1 MNIPSAETTSIS
13 GNNGLGDLAVLLVSL
28 PQVVLVRLEHH
39 VPDEKPMAGL
49 LSADAGPL
57 NCRKSVSDLW
67 VMMIHALMS
76 CLSGL

>member
-13 GNNGLGDLAVLLVSL
+13 SNNGLGDLAVLFVSL

-49 LSADAGPL
+49 LSADTGPL
-57 NCRKSVSDLW
+57 SCRKSVSDWW
-67 VMMIHALMS
+67 VMMTHALMS